1 MGLKGEYDFCI
12 LVVSLLI
19 LALQVHNPF
28 LRREMCKCQCDGGG
42 SASRPV
48 PTVHPRPATGRPS
61 GISSEELDGE
71 LNSIKAAQ
79 AAQAPQAAY
88 TPPAATYPG
97 TPPAAAAYPPTP
109 AYAAQPAAPT
119 ALAPIASR
127 DQLGQ
132 LMMQVA
138 PRGVG
143 VVLGVG
149 KGEMA
154 LRLLRDWQ
162 TSPGL
167 YLCDPFIHIWKGYDD
182 PENLSDK
189 EHQFVYEQLRNTL
202 ADQGFDGRHVLVR
215 DFSYSF
221 AATYKQ
227 DSGMG
232 QQPPP
237 SLVWFDANHAYEAVT
252 KDLEEWWPLIPAGG
266 VLAGSTFLNDPG
278 RKIGVRQ
285 AVEDFMRSRGAQVL
299 ATQDPVQAWLV
310 VKP

>member
-12 LVVSLLI
+12 LVVSLLV

-42 SASRPV
+42 AASRPP
-48 PTVHPRPATGRPS
+48 PTVHARPATARPS

-71 LNSIKAAQ
+71 LTSIKAAQ
-79 AAQAPQAAY
+79 LQAGKAAE
-88 TPPAATYPG
+88 TPPAYNAPPQA
-97 TPPAAAAYPPTP
+97 PPAYS
-109 AYAAQPAAPT
+109 AQPPVPT
-119 ALAPIASR
+119 ALAPIASKE
-127 DQLGQ
+127 QLGQ

-149 KGEMA
+149 RGDMA

-167 YLCDPFIHIWKGYDD
+167 YLCDPYIHIWKGYDD

-189 EHQFVYEQLRNTL
+189 EHQFVYETLRNTL
-202 ADQGFDGRHVLVR
+202 ADQGFDGRHMLVR

-221 AATYKQ
+221 AATYKA
-227 DSGMG
+227 DMG
-232 QQPPP
+232 TQQPPP
-237 SLVWFDANHAYEAVT
+237 SLVFLDGNHAYEAVA
-252 KDLEEWWPLIPAGG
+252 KDLEEWWTLLPTGG
-266 VLAGSTFLNDPG
+266 VMAGSTYLSDPG
-278 RKIGVRQ
+278 RKIGVRP
-285 AVEDFMRSRGAQVL
+285 AVEEFMQARGAQIL
-299 ATQDPVQAWLV
+299 TTQEPVPTWMV
-310 VKP
+310 IKP